1 MKTPNYEKTHQI
13 TQTIH
18 YERFL
23 CPVLQTHNKEGEKFK
38 KEKKEKLKKKRTK
51 QLFNL
56 ILFVCLFVFLFV
68 FFLSNIMNRTQ
79 NA

>member
-38 KEKKEKLKKKRTK
+38 KEKKEKLKKKG
-51 QLFNL
+51 QNNYL
-56 ILFVCLFVFLFV
+56 I
-68 FFLSNIMNRTQ
+68 
-79 NA
+79 